1 MQLKGA
7 GESRGPVP
15 EELLSAVLNRRYS
28 LPVAV
33 TTRHA
38 DVPGQLADVP
48 GHQEQEQ
55 EPPEEQESL
64 QEPKRPRLAVLGAGD
79 YGRAFATRAV
89 RSGYQVSLGSRN
101 PDRK

>member
-1 MQLKGA
+1 MKLKGP
-7 GESRGPVP
+7 GESLGPVP

-38 DVPGQLADVP
+38 DVPGQ
-48 GHQEQEQ
+48 QT
-55 EPPEEQESL
+55 EPLERQQQPLEVQESL